1 MERYIGLDV
10 HAASSTLAIVSQ
22 TGKRLK
28 DFPVETNGR
37 ALVEAIRMVPGHK
50 HLVLEEGTQSA
61 WLYETLSPHVTE
73 IVVAGVTESR
83 GQKTDTSDAYRLA
96 EKLRVGSLDKTI
108 FKAPRQF
115 TMLRELARTHSTITR
130 DLVRVQARIKSIY
143 RSRGVATPGRSVYN
157 QHNREQW
164 LKQLPPAARA
174 AATRL
179 YEHYDFLLEL
189 KEHAQA
195 ELLGESR
202 KHRIVRVLETAPGL
216 GPIRVARLVPIVIT
230 PHRFRT
236 KRQFWSYCGL
246 GIVMRSSSDWV
257 RTADGGWIRAQVQ
270 RTRGLSWQY
279 NRMLKDIFK
288 GAATSVILKPSTEPI
303 YAGYKRMVESGIKPS
318 LAKVTLARTI
328 ASIVLRMWK
337 NEEVYD
343 PEHYGKS
350 KQEEREA

>member
-10 HAASSTLAIVSQ
+10 HAASTTLAVISH

-28 DFPVETNGR
+28 DLPVETNGR
-37 ALVEAIRMVPGHK
+37 ALIEAIRIIPGHK

-61 WLYETLSPHVTE
+61 WPQETLSPYVTE
-73 IVVAGVTESR
+73 VVVAGVTQSR
-83 GQKTDTSDAYRLA
+83 GQKTDTSDAYKLA
-96 EKLRVGSLDKTI
+96 EKLRVGSLDKRI

-115 TMLRELARTHSTITR
+115 TMLRELARTHSMISR

-143 RSRGVATPGRSVYN
+143 RSRGVATPGRSVYC
-157 QHNREQW
+157 QRNREQW
-164 LKQLPPAARA
+164 LQQLPPPARTSAA
-174 AATRL
+174 RL
-179 YEHYDFLLEL
+179 YEHCDFLRDL
-189 KEHAQA
+189 KEQAQA
-195 ELLGESR
+195 ELVAESR
-202 KHRIVRVLETAPGL
+202 QHRIARVLETAPGL
-216 GPIRVARLVPIVIT
+216 GPIRVARLLPTVVT
-230 PHRFRT
+230 PYRFRT

-257 RTADGGWIRAQVQ
+257 RTADGGWTRAQVK

-288 GAATSVILKPSTEPI
+288 GAATTVLLKPSEEPI
-303 YAGYKRMVESGIKPS
+303 YAGYKRMVDSGTKPN

-328 ASIVLRMWK
+328 AAIVLRMWK

-343 PEHYGKS
+343 PEYCETL
-350 KQEEREA
+350 KQKEPKA